1 MLVLKKNDLI
11 KLLGDELYGIELD
24 YAMLRDIERRGIER
38 RETLDIVGDLCEA
51 YGYNRREVQERAQDR
66 LERFLLRKDE
76 IRDWDP
82 YANIKLTELSKVI
95 CLRWPLYL
103 RPYSTILYLDK
114 RNERRFARPK
124 GDTS

>member
-11 KLLGDELYGIELD
+11 KLQGDELYGIELD
-24 YAMLRDIERRGIER
+24 YAMLRDIERRATER

-95 CLRWPLYL
+95 CFR
-103 RPYSTILYLDK
+103 
-114 RNERRFARPK
+114 
-124 GDTS
+124 